1 LRLRLFGSFGV
12 GQLAEVLSG
21 EISVGIFERAGM
33 GLLLGD
39 ANFRQ
44 ILNKHSGFN
53 FKLARQFVNSNL
65 TWFCH

>member
-1 LRLRLFGSFGV
+1 LGCFGRFGSGH
-12 GQLAEVLSG
+12 LAEMLSG
-21 EISVGIFERAGM
+21 KISEGIFERAGM
-33 GLLLGD
+33 RLFLGD